1 MRIRKRP
8 LRNRLLL
15 FLLLVLSNASAW
27 SQDLKSDPDQFYS
40 TVNNSIDL
48 DLADSKANYKAVE
61 SVIQREKTGLSRQL
75 LSLESENQTLRDSAK
90 QLGLQR
96 DGVSLSYEDMKQEM
110 EDLQS
115 SVEFIEN
122 LLKDYS
128 SSFHREVPVGEKSL
142 YQEQM
147 TALLSFKNEEDVELK
162 VQDIA
167 QGFLFLD
174 SIMDRSFNL
183 FGGYSYQNKAILQ
196 NGLEATGNFV
206 QVGPY
211 AFFKP
216 LTDKGAGLIDSTQN
230 YRARV
235 ILPKPK
241 MKEAEIQEVVSTK
254 QGWLYFDPTLYNAI
268 EISRIESNWLDEIEK
283 GGLWIFPILFFAL
296 LSVLVAISKFF
307 QIYTVRRP
315 SLAQL
320 KELSENL
327 QKGDRNTLEQ
337 LEVLKIKGPIG
348 EMLQTFVKYS
358 GERKELIEEILY
370 ERLLEAQSSLERFL
384 PLIAI
389 TMATAPLLGLL
400 GTVTGMIETFKQIML
415 FGSSD
420 MGNLA
425 GGISEALVTTKYG
438 LVSAIPA
445 LIIHSLLTRKV
456 QGILSDMEKMGSS
469 LLNTMQVKENASVDP

>member
-1 MRIRKRP
+1 
-8 LRNRLLL
+8 
-15 FLLLVLSNASAW
+15 
-27 SQDLKSDPDQFYS
+27 
-40 TVNNSIDL
+40 
-48 DLADSKANYKAVE
+48 
-61 SVIQREKTGLSRQL
+61 
-75 LSLESENQTLRDSAK
+75 
-90 QLGLQR
+90 
-96 DGVSLSYEDMKQEM
+96 
-110 EDLQS
+110 
-115 SVEFIEN
+115 
-122 LLKDYS
+122 
-128 SSFHREVPVGEKSL
+128 
-142 YQEQM
+142 
-147 TALLSFKNEEDVELK
+147 
-162 VQDIA
+162 
-167 QGFLFLD
+167 
-174 SIMDRSFNL
+174 
-183 FGGYSYQNKAILQ
+183 
-196 NGLEATGNFV
+196 
-206 QVGPY
+206 
-211 AFFKP
+211 
-216 LTDKGAGLIDSTQN
+216 
-230 YRARV
+230 V